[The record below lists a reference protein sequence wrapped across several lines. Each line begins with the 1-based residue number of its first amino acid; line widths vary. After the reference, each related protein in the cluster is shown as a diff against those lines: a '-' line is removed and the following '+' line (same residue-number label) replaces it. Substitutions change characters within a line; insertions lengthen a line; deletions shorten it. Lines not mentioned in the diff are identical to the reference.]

1 MGINDDELW
10 SLPLLADFCRFSLP
24 VPASVRAALET
35 GYVYARR
42 RTPTVPQTQMH
53 TRHKC
58 IQAHALY
65 HTGSDLA
72 FPGATV
78 VLAALLAGGTTTDVS
93 PCQVQLLSHRPV
105 HARARA
111 RAYVR
116 ACVTR
121 GGHLEA
127 SRCLLHGQLW
137 RLFHSCS
144 LYSQRNGPLTIF
156 VFSQSC
162 CAHQSRG
169 RPYCPF

>member
-1 MGINDDELW
+1 MMMNYGLFL
-10 SLPLLADFCRFSLP
+10 SLLISVGSLCLCPPLSEQRWKLDTCMH
-24 VPASVRAALET
+24 AA
-35 GYVYARR
+35 AH
-42 RTPTVPQTQMH
+42 PQSH
-53 TRHKC
+53 RHKC
-58 IQAHALY
+58 IQDTNAYKHMHSTTPAQ
-65 HTGSDLA
+65 TWPCQEQQW
-72 FPGATV
+72 FWRPC
-78 VLAALLAGGTTTDVS
+78 LLAVPRPTYPPARS
-93 PCQVQLLSHRPV
+93 SCYSHRPV

-111 RAYVR
+111 YVR
-116 ACVTR
+116 ARVTR

>member
-1 MGINDDELW
+1 MLLLLLPPPPPPPLLLLFSSLMPVREGEGKWRESEGRWRAALGINDDQLW

-42 RTPTVPQTQMH
+42 RTPTDPQTQMH

-78 VLAALLAGGTTTDVS
+78 VLAAFFAGGTTTDVS
-93 PCQVQLLSHRPV
+93 PCQVQLSVTGLSMRV
-105 HARARA
+105 RVRVRTCAR
-111 RAYVR
+111 V
-116 ACVTR
+116 
-121 GGHLEA
+121 
-127 SRCLLHGQLW
+127 
-137 RLFHSCS
+137 
-144 LYSQRNGPLTIF
+144 
-156 VFSQSC
+156 
-162 CAHQSRG
+162 
-169 RPYCPF
+169 